1 MCGTGR
7 RFSTSRKLDVHE
19 SVLIIVFVMVYL
31 DILFTSR
38 MHFFR
43 EFGPKHKEY
52 SSKLGNWGGE
62 EHGGRKGAKEGG
74 ADPGNK
80 HKVSPTSRPR
90 EPPRAS

>member
-1 MCGTGR
+1 MGGLVRC
-7 RFSTSRKLDVHE
+7 FSTRRKVDVHE
-19 SVLIIVFVMVYL
+19 SVLIIGFVMVYL

-38 MHFFR
+38 MQFFR
-43 EFGPKHKEY
+43 DFGPKHKEY

-74 ADPGNK
+74 AESGNK

-90 EPPRAS
+90 EPPRAR